1 MSPPSPTARAD
12 GRHTRWEE
20 HRRARRAELVEATMR
35 AIRRHGA
42 GVGMDQIAAQA
53 GTSKTV
59 VYRHFTDRT
68 GLYRAVVA
76 AVDDLILR
84 DLGSALTTADPAA
97 DGDAGGDPRALVAAA
112 VDSYL
117 TLVER
122 DPEVYR
128 FVVTRPLLDAPV
140 ADDPVEGMTSRI
152 AAQVTEVL
160 ASRLRREGRDERAA
174 ATWAHSLIGLVR
186 AAADH
191 WLAQPDRVPREV
203 LARQV
208 TDLAWGGLAGALE
221 ADDRHTGPDRTDRPD
236 VPEESR

>member
-1 MSPPSPTARAD
+1 MSPTSPTGRAD
-12 GRHTRWEE
+12 GRHTRWDE

-35 AIRRHGA
+35 AIRHHGA

-59 VYRHFTDRT
+59 VYRHFTDRA
-68 GLYRAVVA
+68 GLYMAVVA
-76 AVDDLILR
+76 AVDELILR
-84 DLGSALTTADPAA
+84 DLGSALTAADP
-97 DGDAGGDPRALVAAA
+97 GGDPRSLVAAA

-117 TLVER
+117 RLVER

-128 FVVTRPLLDAPV
+128 FVVTRPLLDSPV
-140 ADDPVEGMTSRI
+140 AEDPVEGMTSRI
-152 AAQVTEVL
+152 AAQVTAVL
-160 ASRLRREGRDERAA
+160 AARLRREGRDEGAA
-174 ATWAHSLIGLVR
+174 GTWAHGLIGLVR

-191 WLAQPDRVPREV
+191 WLGQPDRAPRDV

-208 TDLAWGGLAGALE
+208 TDLAWGGLAGALQE
-221 ADDRHTGPDRTDRPD
+221 PDHPARPD

>member
-1 MSPPSPTARAD
+1 MSPTSRARTD
-12 GRHTRWEE
+12 GRDTRWEE
-20 HRRARRAELVEATMR
+20 HRRARRAELVEATMK

-84 DLGSALTTADPAA
+84 DLGTALATP
-97 DGDAGGDPRALVAAA
+97 GAGGDPRALVAAA

-140 ADDPVEGMTSRI
+140 SDDPVEGMTSRI
-152 AAQVTEVL
+152 AGQVTQVL
-160 ASRLRREGRDERAA
+160 AARLRQEGRDDDAA

-191 WLAQPDRVPREV
+191 WVAQPDRVPRDV

-208 TDLAWGGLAGALE
+208 TDLAWGGLAGALQ
-221 ADDRHTGPDRTDRPD
+221 DPDRPD
-236 VPEESR
+236 VPKE

>member
-1 MSPPSPTARAD
+1 
-12 GRHTRWEE
+12 
-20 HRRARRAELVEATMR
+20 MR

-59 VYRHFTDRT
+59 VYRHFTDRA

-76 AVDDLILR
+76 AVDELILR
-84 DLGSALTTADPAA
+84 DVGSALTPADP
-97 DGDAGGDPRALVAAA
+97 GGDPRALVAAA

-128 FVVTRPLLDAPV
+128 FVVSRPLLDAPV

-152 AAQVTEVL
+152 ADQVSEVL
-160 ASRLRREGRDERAA
+160 AARLRREGRDEGAA

-191 WLAQPDRVPREV
+191 WLAQPDRVARDV

-208 TDLAWGGLAGALE
+208 TDLAWGGLAGALAE
-221 ADDRHTGPDRTDRPD
+221 PADRHTCPDPPDRPH

>member
-1 MSPPSPTARAD
+1 
-12 GRHTRWEE
+12 
-20 HRRARRAELVEATMR
+20 MR

-53 GTSKTV
+53 RTSKTV
-59 VYRHFTDRT
+59 IYRHFTDRT
-68 GLYRAVVA
+68 GLYRAVVG

-84 DLGSALTTADPAA
+84 DLGSALATP
-97 DGDAGGDPRALVAAA
+97 GAGGDPRVLVRAA

-128 FVVTRPLLDAPV
+128 FVVTRPLVDAPV

-152 AAQVTEVL
+152 AGQVTEVL
-160 ASRLRREGRDERAA
+160 AARLRQEGHDDSAA
-174 ATWAHSLIGLVR
+174 GTWAHSLIGLVR

-191 WLAQPDRVPREV
+191 WLAQPDRVPRDV
-203 LARQV
+203 LVEQV
-208 TDLAWGGLAGALE
+208 TDLAWGGLAGALQ
-221 ADDRHTGPDRTDRPD
+221 TPDMPHA
-236 VPEESR
+236 PKESR